1 MKKRRGISL
10 LCVLALLLSACGGG
24 GESVEENKFTQRNKN
39 AVYKEE
45 PGVYA
50 LKDGDV
56 VQMQVADDILYVE
69 QQAYIYE
76 ENGVQEIE
84 AEDSGEAG
92 DMAKTAEAAVAVE
105 PAEEEYTEPVVM
117 RYLTSY
123 QMDGTILNQ
132 ISTKMD
138 NNSGS
143 GTMAV
148 DSEGRIYNILYQ
160 YATYEGDDVTDKV
173 YLERHAADGTSELK
187 IWLNEKVQEDYYY
200 VIDLYC
206 TEDGLV
212 VIDTSRGIEVYDQ
225 QGNPVKLIEKEEVQ
239 DNRLVKIRE
248 NKFAMITSTGDSAKI
263 QTLDIQTGTYG
274 EKQDIPFN
282 YYMYGVYGGNY
293 YDVYLTDEYG
303 IYGYNLG
310 DEEIT
315 KLVDYISSDFF
326 FTGLSHFAFVD
337 ETTFVACYYGEDGN
351 VLSRFTK
358 VAPEDVAE
366 KIDITLGCCYLDY
379 NLKQQII
386 AFNQSSDTY
395 RINIIDYS
403 MYNTM
408 DDYTQGVSRMNT
420 DIISG
425 EVPDIL
431 VLGNDMPVDSY
442 TSKGIFAD
450 LNTFLE
456 KDSEVKKEDLLSNV
470 LEALSY
476 EGGLYR
482 IAPYFGVNTYAAKTS
497 DVGEKQEWTMDEALK
512 LLESKPEGTQLFS
525 EITSSGF
532 VYSAMAIC
540 GERYVDWEKG
550 ECYFDGEE
558 FKKILEYAAALPKE
572 IDYSNL
578 DDTYWNEWETQ
589 YLNGKTLVSPIYLS
603 DYRDYTYAKQATF
616 GEDISLVGFPVEEGK
631 GASLNVGNTMSIS
644 ALSKNQEAAWEF
656 VKYFFTE
663 EYQDEMEFGLPL
675 RSSSLAKREERATQ
689 KPFYLDDDGNKVEY
703 EDTYYINGMEIP
715 AEPLSKEEAAAVTDY
730 IKSLNQ
736 LGTYN
741 EAINQ
746 ILMEEVDGYFAGQR
760 TVEEVTDVIQSR
772 VKIYINENS

>member
-10 LCVLALLLSACGGG
+10 LCVLALLLSACGGT
-24 GESVEENKFTQRNKN
+24 ESGKDENKFTKMNKN
-39 AVYKEE
+39 AVYREE

-50 LKDGDV
+50 LKEGDV
-56 VQMQVADDILYVE
+56 VQMQVAGDILYVE

-76 ENGVQEIE
+76 ENDVQENE
-84 AEDSGEAG
+84 ASTEAG
-92 DMAKTAEAAVAVE
+92 DSEEAADM
-105 PAEEEYTEPVVM
+105 AENEVEEYIEPVAM
-117 RYLTSY
+117 QYLTSY

-132 ISTKMD
+132 ISAKMD
-138 NNSGS
+138 TNSGS
-143 GTMAV
+143 GAMTA
-148 DSEGRIYNILYQ
+148 DPEGRIYNIRYQ
-160 YATYEGDDVTDKV
+160 YATYEGDDVTDRV
-173 YLERHAADGTSELK
+173 YLERYAADGTSELK
-187 IWLNEKVQEDYYY
+187 IWLNEKMQEEYYY
-200 VIDLYC
+200 VRSLYC
-206 TEDGLV
+206 TEDGWI

-225 QGNPVKLIEKEEVQ
+225 QGNPVKLIEIEEVQ
-239 DNRLVKIRE
+239 DSQLLKIRE
-248 NKFAMITSTGDSAKI
+248 DKFAMITSTGDSAKI
-263 QTLDIQTGTYG
+263 QTLDIQTGAFG

-282 YYMYGVYGGNY
+282 YYMYRVYDGNY

-310 DEEIT
+310 DQEIT
-315 KLVDYISSDFF
+315 KLVDYISSDFS
-326 FTGLSHFAFVD
+326 FTGLSYFVFAD
-337 ETTFVACYYGEDGN
+337 ETTFVACYYGENGN

-358 VAPEDVAE
+358 VAPEDVVE
-366 KIDITLGCCYLDY
+366 KTDITLGCCYLDY

-395 RINIIDYS
+395 RINIVDYS

-408 DDYTQGVSRMNT
+408 EDYTQGVSRMNT

-431 VLGNDMPVDSY
+431 ILGNDMPVDSY
-442 TSKGIFAD
+442 VSKGIFAD

-456 KDSEVKKEDLLSNV
+456 KDEEVKKEDLLPNV

-476 EGGLYR
+476 EGALYR
-482 IAPYFGVNTYAAKTS
+482 IAPYFGVNTYAAKTT
-497 DVGEKQEWTMDEALK
+497 DVGEKQEWTMDEALEILK
-512 LLESKPEGTQLFS
+512 SKPEGTRLFS
-525 EITSSGF
+525 EMTSYGF

-558 FKKILEYAAALPKE
+558 FKKILEYAATLPKE
-572 IDYSNL
+572 IDYSNM

-589 YLNGKTLVSPIYLS
+589 YLEGKTLVSPIYLS
-603 DYRDYTYAKQATF
+603 DYRDYAYAKQATF
-616 GEDISLVGFPVEEGK
+616 GEEITLVGFPVEEGR

-644 ALSKNQEAAWEF
+644 ALSKNQDAAWEF

-663 EYQDEMEFGLPL
+663 EYQDEMEYGLPL
-675 RSSSLAKREERATQ
+675 RSSSLAKREARAMEKT
-689 KPFYLDDDGNKVEY
+689 FYLDDEGNKVEY
-703 EDTYYINGMEIP
+703 DDMYYINGMEIT
-715 AEPLSKEEAAAVTDY
+715 AEPLTKEEAEMVTDY
-730 IKSLNQ
+730 IKGLDQ

-741 EAINQ
+741 EAINE

-760 TVEEVTDVIQSR
+760 TADEVTDIIQSR